1 MHVCR
6 RLLEQRLTLNAELR
20 THFVTGLR
28 EQLGDAAVLHA
39 ALKPMAVTGVSP
51 VACLAVPACLP
62 ASQPAVS
69 PRGTAEGRA
78 MAEQHAVSATFMKN
92 KGCTKLPVVRS
103 PTPLRMRAPCLP
115 ACPQNGPITGDSFA
129 RVLLNVTSL
138 QVVGLGAGGLGNNRS
153 STALCCGLGASW
165 AASHTGGAAP
175 TMLARCM

>member
-62 ASQPAVS
+62 KGVAELRHST
-69 PRGTAEGRA
+69 PRAGHSIFAW
-78 MAEQHAVSATFMKN
+78 
-92 KGCTKLPVVRS
+92 
-103 PTPLRMRAPCLP
+103 PC
-115 ACPQNGPITGDSFA
+115 
-129 RVLLNVTSL
+129 V
-138 QVVGLGAGGLGNNRS
+138 
-153 STALCCGLGASW
+153 ALWCRL
-165 AASHTGGAAP
+165 
-175 TMLARCM
+175 